1 MTMLNPSAL
10 LLSLMAP
17 VGSLP
22 FFLFSLPAG
31 ALADMVDRRK
41 LLRFMSFWLAG
52 AAALLAVLF
61 IFHWLT
67 PAFVLI
73 CIFLTGIGFAF
84 YAPALTGKRPE
95 IVSNDQM
102 ASASTLIGLHL

>member
-22 FFLFSLPAG
+22 FFLFTLPAG

-52 AAALLAVLF
+52 AAALLAALSLF
-61 IFHWLT
+61 PLLT
-67 PAFVLI
+67 PTPVVSFIL
-73 CIFLTGIGFAF
+73 LTGIGLSF
-84 YAPALTGKRPE
+84 YAPAFYARKAPGCVE
-95 IVSNDQM
+95 
-102 ASASTLIGLHL
+102 